1 MFDEIRRRFGF
12 RRLEGFG
19 SPDDADGQAVRRAA
33 WSITRQ
39 ITLASCAIVVMI
51 IALAIGALVFQS
63 QAKEIAEAQ
72 SRATGEAFVD
82 TREAV
87 VSLVLIGIVTIVLAA
102 AASWL
107 IARNAVR
114 PLGRALS
121 IQRAFVAD
129 ASHELRTP
137 LAVLDAR
144 IQTLQH
150 RQTTRPTTAEDL
162 AAVRHDAKALIDI
175 VDELLA
181 IADPRADRLE
191 GDTPDA
197 RAVAAEVAGDLALLA
212 ERRGI
217 RIRIDG
223 AAGLGVRM
231 GPTALRR
238 CVLALLDNAIGHSYD
253 GGTVAVAVRGDRGA
267 VVIEVQ
273 DHGPGIRGTAAA
285 RVFDRF
291 VHADADDEAG
301 LPRHSGFGIGLALVR
316 DLAVRHGGDV
326 EVAATSSEGT
336 TFRLTLPRGDG
347 GEDAAQ
353 AGGR

>member
-1 MFDEIRRRFGF
+1 MLDLIRRRFGF

-39 ITLASCAIVVMI
+39 ITLASCAIVVVI

-63 QAKEIAEAQ
+63 QAKEIAEAH

-82 TREAV
+82 TKEAI
-87 VSLVLIGIVTIVLAA
+87 VSLVAIGIGTIVLAA
-102 AASWL
+102 AVSWF
-107 IARNAVR
+107 ISRNAVR

-144 IQTLQH
+144 IQALQH
-150 RQTTRPTTAEDL
+150 RSAARPPSADDLGALRED
-162 AAVRHDAKALIDI
+162 ARALIDI
-175 VDELLA
+175 VNELLA
-181 IADPRADRLE
+181 IADARTDRLE
-191 GDTPDA
+191 QDVPDA
-197 RAVAAEVAGDLALLA
+197 RAVASDIAANLSLLA
-212 ERRGI
+212 QKRDI
-217 RIRIDG
+217 RISVGG

-231 GPTALRR
+231 GETALRR
-238 CVLALLDNAIGHSYD
+238 CLLALVDNAVGHSYD
-253 GGTVAVAVRGDRGA
+253 GGTVTVTVRGDRGD
-267 VVIEVQ
+267 VVVDVQ
-273 DHGPGIRGTAAA
+273 DHGPGIRGLAVA

-316 DLAVRHGGDV
+316 DLAVRHGGSV
-326 EVAATSSEGT
+326 EVASTSPEGT
-336 TFRLTLPRGDG
+336 VFRLTLPRARSIDLMEGM
-347 GEDAAQ
+347 
-353 AGGR
+353 R